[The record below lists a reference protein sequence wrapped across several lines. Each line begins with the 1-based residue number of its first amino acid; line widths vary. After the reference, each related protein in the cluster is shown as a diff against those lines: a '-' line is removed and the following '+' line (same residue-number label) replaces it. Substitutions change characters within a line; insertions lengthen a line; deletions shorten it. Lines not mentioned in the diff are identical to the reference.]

1 MFGLEATCTQR
12 PAAMLTLNILTEGR
26 GVEPGCDHLPS
37 LNKQP
42 VMTAIFNSLLPNF
55 SGSSKL
61 TRIRIN
67 STSALPFSLAHRQN
81 CRPYSSI
88 LMFLQIVLLSFC
100 YCSPQFFHFLCT
112 SLPERNEVKIQPE
125 EHTRVV

>member
-12 PAAMLTLNILTEGR
+12 PAVMLTLNILTEGR
-26 GVEPGCDHLPS
+26 GVEPGYDHLPS

-88 LMFLQIVLLSFC
+88 LMFLQIVLNYSVSATVPPSSFTFSVPHC
-100 YCSPQFFHFLCT
+100 QREMKLKYNLK
-112 SLPERNEVKIQPE
+112 NIQE
-125 EHTRVV
+125 